1 MRFDQISGL
10 MEEDFRRLTG
20 VKKETF
26 FKMIEELEKIENL
39 KKKTGG
45 RPNKLSIEDRLLMT
59 LTYLREY
66 RTLFHIG
73 QSYGI
78 SESVCQRT
86 IVKIEDILVK
96 SGLFALPGKKA
107 LLKSDLE
114 YEVILADATETPIE
128 RPKKNKKNTIQGKK
142 NDIR

>member
-45 RPNKLSIEDRLLMT
+45 RPNKLSIEDRLLRL
-59 LTYLREY
+59 LTYLREQTNTFSY
-66 RTLFHIG
+66 RTILRHFRKSTGKNH
-73 QSYGI
+73 
-78 SESVCQRT
+78 CQNRRY
-86 IVKIEDILVK
+86 
-96 SGLFALPGKKA
+96 PC
-107 LLKSDLE
+107 
-114 YEVILADATETPIE
+114 
-128 RPKKNKKNTIQGKK
+128 
-142 NDIR
+142 

>member
-78 SESVCQRT
+78 SERVRERT

-96 SGLFALPGKKA
+96 PGLFSLPGKKA
-107 LLKSDLE
+107 LLKSDPE
-114 YEVILADATETPIE
+114 YEVVLRRDRNIHRT
-128 RPKKNKKNTIQGKK
+128 PKKNKKNTIQGKK

>member
-45 RPNKLSIEDRLLMT
+45 RPNKLSIEDL
-59 LTYLREY
+59 
-66 RTLFHIG
+66 
-73 QSYGI
+73 
-78 SESVCQRT
+78 
-86 IVKIEDILVK
+86 
-96 SGLFALPGKKA
+96 
-107 LLKSDLE
+107 
-114 YEVILADATETPIE
+114 
-128 RPKKNKKNTIQGKK
+128 
-142 NDIR
+142 